1 MISVFAMGSPI
12 VRRSRRRRAS
22 ITSSEESLP
31 AIIGGAFR
39 VSSALSA
46 LDRRR
51 FLLTYQQ
58 KMCFINCSGSCG
70 HVQAAQIHLVAGRC
84 EIRTHHAVQINESRG
99 GSGVSVLRSKSE
111 TQQIS
116 LILPCDQG
124 KRGVTADEGVSLFF
138 YLKSK
143 SETGESLISQRG
155 RVCVSRMCRFRFLFP
170 LGVYGRPGAHACD
183 GRLEN
188 KRDIRDKWVC
198 RDLKSQVRE

>member
-1 MISVFAMGSPI
+1 MSATCSTVRPLYPSARLVALRAKVTHMQVCWNRYLTSSRRVSPATSAEVREATVALRMISVFAMGSPI
-12 VRRSRRRRAS
+12 VRRSRRGRAA

-31 AIIGGAFR
+31 AIIGGALR

-111 TQQIS
+111 TQ
-116 LILPCDQG
+116 
-124 KRGVTADEGVSLFF
+124 
-138 YLKSK
+138 
-143 SETGESLISQRG
+143 
-155 RVCVSRMCRFRFLFP
+155 
-170 LGVYGRPGAHACD
+170 
-183 GRLEN
+183 
-188 KRDIRDKWVC
+188 
-198 RDLKSQVRE
+198 